1 MLDLWQKYNVI
12 DAELM
17 DKLHRIV
24 SSVKIETA
32 VNSSNEKKKIVKRLS
47 DISANSAGAG
57 DGSASKRMRSE
68 NNDIDDK
75 LNRLHHLNKKLAA
88 SNESA
93 GDEKRVEYLRNE
105 IEKLKR
111 ELMSKGVL
119 DANGNRVH
127 TNASSSRRLFDTNQQ
142 PNRTTTKHEISK
154 VCWHF
159 LRLISKYFRH
169 VLSVF

>member
-1 MLDLWQKYNVI
+1 MWQKYNVI

-32 VNSSNEKKKIVKRLS
+32 VNSSNEKEKIVKRLS
-47 DISANSAGAG
+47 DISANGG
-57 DGSASKRMRSE
+57 GSASKRMRSE
-68 NNDIDDK
+68 DNEIDDK
-75 LNRLHHLNKKLAA
+75 LNRLNHLNKKLA
-88 SNESA
+88 SNESSS
-93 GDEKRVEYLRNE
+93 DEKRVEYLKNE

-111 ELMSKGVL
+111 DLVSKGVL

-127 TNASSSRRLFDTNQQ
+127 TSTSRRLFDTNQ

-154 VCWHF
+154 ARFDFVEQIHF
-159 LRLISKYFRH
+159 SKS
-169 VLSVF
+169 L